1 MPELEG
7 NDHFQ
12 MFKAIFAAMW
22 GSPTGEYRERP
33 NSPQM
38 RRLP

>member
-1 MPELEG
+1 MPELKG
-7 NDHFQ
+7 NSHFQ
-12 MFKAIFAAMW
+12 IFRAIFAAVQD
-22 GSPTGEYRERP
+22 SPTGKHREPP